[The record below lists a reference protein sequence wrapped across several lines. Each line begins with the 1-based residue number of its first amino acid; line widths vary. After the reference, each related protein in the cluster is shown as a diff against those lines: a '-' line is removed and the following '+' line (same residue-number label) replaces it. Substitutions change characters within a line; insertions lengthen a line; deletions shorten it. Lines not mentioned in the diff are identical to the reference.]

1 MDDLILSAQH
11 LIDLLALNEFLVATE
26 LFDST
31 MRAALPA
38 EKLKSVW
45 ESLTSQFG
53 PFQQQGEA
61 HTEQAEQ
68 HELVLIACQFAH
80 ATLTAKVAFNSAGQI
95 SGLFFTPVSAA
106 VEYTPP
112 PYITPGSFREEEMQV
127 GTGEWAVPGTLTCP
141 VGDGPFPVVVLV
153 HGSGPGD
160 RDETIGPNKP
170 FKDLAWGLA
179 SRGVAVLRYDKRTK
193 VHPGKAAALLSTF
206 TVKEEYIEDALEA
219 VVQLRLTAQINAGR
233 IFVLGHS
240 QGGSVLPRIG
250 RADPHLA
257 GLIMLAGGT
266 RNLEDTYLDQMTYIF
281 SLGGGPTEEQ
291 QKQLEQIR
299 EQVARVKHLYETPA
313 TPADLPL
320 GVPAAYWLDLQD
332 YDPPAVAK
340 TLPQP
345 MLILQGGRDYQVTRE
360 DFRRWQDALSPRPE
374 VTFKIYPKLNHLF
387 IEGEGQITPAEYQTP
402 GHVSQQVIEDIAG
415 WIQQQ

>member
-1 MDDLILSAQH
+1 
-11 LIDLLALNEFLVATE
+11 
-26 LFDST
+26 
-31 MRAALPA
+31 
-38 EKLKSVW
+38 
-45 ESLTSQFG
+45 
-53 PFQQQGEA
+53 
-61 HTEQAEQ
+61 
-68 HELVLIACQFAH
+68 
-80 ATLTAKVAFNSAGQI
+80 
-95 SGLFFTPVSAA
+95 
-106 VEYTPP
+106 
-112 PYITPGSFREEEMQV
+112 
-127 GTGEWAVPGTLTCP
+127 
-141 VGDGPFPVVVLV
+141 VLV

-179 SRGVAVLRYDKRTK
+179 SRGAAVLRYDKRTK
-193 VHPGKAAALLSTF
+193 VHPGKAIALLSTF
-206 TVKEEYIEDALEA
+206 TVKDEYIEDALEA
-219 VVQLRLTAQINAGR
+219 VTQLRLTAQINAGR

-250 RADPHLA
+250 KADPHLA
-257 GLIMLAGGT
+257 GLIILAGGA
-266 RNLEDTYLDQMTYIF
+266 RKLEDTYLDQMTYIF

-299 EQVARVKHLYETPA
+299 AQVARVKHLRETPA
-313 TPADLPL
+313 APADLPL

-340 TLPQP
+340 TLSQP

-360 DFRRWQDALSPRPE
+360 DFRRWQDALSFRRE
-374 VTFKIYPKLNHLF
+374 ATFKVYPKLNHLF

-402 GHVSQQVIEDIAG
+402 GHISQQVIEDIAN